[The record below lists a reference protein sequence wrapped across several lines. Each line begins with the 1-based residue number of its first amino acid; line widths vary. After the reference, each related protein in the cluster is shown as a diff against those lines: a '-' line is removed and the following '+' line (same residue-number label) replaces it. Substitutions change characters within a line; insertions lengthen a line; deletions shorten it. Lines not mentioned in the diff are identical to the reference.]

1 MLLSVVLFS
10 CVRLATWVRL
20 SPTPRLQREQTSGL
34 VPGLCPL
41 GGTAEVW
48 RSVCLCV
55 CVSVCL
61 CCVHRGAEKTHTF
74 LQSRLD

>member
-1 MLLSVVLFS
+1 MLLSVVLFL
-10 CVRLATWVRL
+10 CVLLATWVRL

-48 RSVCLCV
+48 RSVCVWGC
-55 CVSVCL
+55 VCL